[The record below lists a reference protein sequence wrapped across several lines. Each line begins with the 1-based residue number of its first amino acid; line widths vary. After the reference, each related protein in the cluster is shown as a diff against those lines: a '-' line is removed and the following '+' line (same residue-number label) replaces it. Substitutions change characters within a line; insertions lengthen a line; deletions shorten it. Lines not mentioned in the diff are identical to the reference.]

1 MRIVTNPQMTFGG
14 VDISKIKFDLRCRDE
29 IPKMLL
35 GFQEIY
41 ITKELRDKVFNILE
55 DMIPV
60 KVDKTTGRLG
70 MELWT
75 ILVLGS
81 LRLNCNWDYDKVHDS
96 VNNHKNIR
104 QMIGL
109 GENEKHIKFR
119 IKTIKGNVSLF
130 TVDIL
135 NRINEEVVKHAQ
147 ISFEKKNGT
156 DIKAHCDSFVLK
168 TNVHYPTDINLLNDA
183 MRKMIIICH
192 RLCKTN
198 EIEGWRQWRH
208 LIRTIKNSLHHV
220 QNVKRMGGKD
230 KIKKEKEIKKAH
242 IKYLE
247 DCSQI
252 KTRIIESIEL
262 LKTKQSNKTLEIL
275 MIPLENFIKDADRQM
290 EQITRRVLNGE
301 KIPADQKIFSIFER
315 HTEWIVKG
323 KAGVTQ
329 ELGVKVCVI
338 RDQNGFILNH
348 MVMENLQDVDVAFS
362 FTSETLKIFP
372 NLKSCSYDKGFY
384 SPDNIQKLSEI
395 LDTVI
400 MPKKGKLNK
409 VESEKEKSA
418 EFTSGRRR
426 HSSVESSISAL
437 ENHGLDICPD
447 KGINGFKR
455 YVALA
460 ILARNIQMM
469 GHQIQKKKLRK
480 LVQEENKANKLL
492 QVA

>member
-156 DIKAHCDSFVLK
+156 DIKAHCDSFVL
-168 TNVHYPTDINLLNDA
+168 TDTPINRAVPDLVVGHWSFG
-183 MRKMIIICH
+183 KQTYII
-192 RLCKTN
+192 
-198 EIEGWRQWRH
+198 Q
-208 LIRTIKNSLHHV
+208 
-220 QNVKRMGGKD
+220 
-230 KIKKEKEIKKAH
+230 
-242 IKYLE
+242 
-247 DCSQI
+247 QI
-252 KTRIIESIEL
+252 
-262 LKTKQSNKTLEIL
+262 
-275 MIPLENFIKDADRQM
+275 
-290 EQITRRVLNGE
+290 
-301 KIPADQKIFSIFER
+301 
-315 HTEWIVKG
+315 
-323 KAGVTQ
+323 
-329 ELGVKVCVI
+329 
-338 RDQNGFILNH
+338 
-348 MVMENLQDVDVAFS
+348 
-362 FTSETLKIFP
+362 
-372 NLKSCSYDKGFY
+372 
-384 SPDNIQKLSEI
+384 
-395 LDTVI
+395 
-400 MPKKGKLNK
+400 
-409 VESEKEKSA
+409 
-418 EFTSGRRR
+418 
-426 HSSVESSISAL
+426 
-437 ENHGLDICPD
+437 
-447 KGINGFKR
+447 
-455 YVALA
+455 
-460 ILARNIQMM
+460 
-469 GHQIQKKKLRK
+469 
-480 LVQEENKANKLL
+480 
-492 QVA
+492 